1 MFHRT
6 TTVCIGLGAT
16 LMLAQVVFATGS
28 PQTAVEFAP
37 SVTARLQHD
46 FGVSET
52 GVLRTAIVSALDK
65 AEHHAA
71 LPEGLT
77 LTVTVRELQ
86 PTHPTMKQQLD
97 NPSLSPART
106 RYLGGADLVG
116 ELRDSKQQVV
126 LTLDYRN
133 FADVLT
139 AGSPSLDPW
148 ADARQSIDAFAA
160 KFAASWD
167 RLPRS

>member
-1 MFHRT
+1 MFRRT
-6 TTVCIGLGAT
+6 RTFCMGLGAT
-16 LMLAQVVFATGS
+16 LMLAPAVFAAGS
-28 PQTAVEFAP
+28 AQTAVEFSP
-37 SVTARLQHD
+37 GVTAQLKRD

-52 GVLRTAIVSALDK
+52 GVLRTAIVTALAK
-65 AEHHAA
+65 AEQHAA

-77 LTVTVRELQ
+77 VTVTVRELQ

-106 RYLGGADLVG
+106 HYLGGADLVG
-116 ELRDSKQQVV
+116 ELRDSKQQVL

-133 FADVLT
+133 FADVLS

-148 ADARQSIDAFAA
+148 ADARQSIDAFAE

-167 RLPRS
+167 RLPKT